1 MKIFRFGCVVILFLF
16 TNAACAR
23 TGEPEVRESILAGA
37 WYKESKA
44 DLTEQV
50 SGFLD
55 KVPAYAKEANRVTAL
70 IVPHAGYEWSG
81 QTAAYAYKALK
92 GAKYQRVVVLAPSH
106 HTSFQGG
113 SIADVKAYQTPM
125 GRVSLDEQACKALL
139 ESELFS
145 HNASAHTQEHSLEI
159 QLPFLQ
165 HLLGDFSLVP
175 VVVGQ
180 ITRGDCEEMADL
192 LRPLLDSKT
201 LLVISSD
208 FIHQGPRFRYQ
219 PYKENIKTNIRR
231 LDFAA
236 VNHILNQDVH
246 GLWDFLHT
254 TQATICGR
262 NPIKIGLMALPL
274 QTKVEFVHY
283 ATSGDATNDY
293 SETVSYCAMVF
304 REEPEYLNRE
314 EFDCLLHIARQT
326 LVDSFEADKSKE
338 YILPDEKVTQRLKDK
353 KGVFVTLKKQGRL
366 RGCIG
371 HMQSPE
377 PLYRNVSQTVLS
389 SAFQDHRFNQLT
401 KEELKDVT
409 IEISVMSPQQEI
421 ESWKQIVLG
430 RDGIIINKKGKSAV
444 YLPQVA
450 LEQGWDV
457 EATLNHLSE
466 KAGLKT
472 DDWKEDCKFITFTA
486 QVFGEGYKTLTKEE
500 Q

>member
-1 MKIFRFGCVVILFLF
+1 MKVFRFGWIAIFFLF

-23 TGEPEVRESILAGA
+23 ASEPDVRESILAGA
-37 WYKESKA
+37 WYKNTKA
-44 DLTEQV
+44 ELTEQV

-55 KVPAYAKEANRVTAL
+55 KVPDSPKDANRVTAL
-70 IVPHAGYEWSG
+70 IVPHAGYTWSG
-81 QTAAYAYKALK
+81 PTAAYAFKALK
-92 GAKYQRVVVLAPSH
+92 GASYNRVVVLAPSH
-106 HTSFQGG
+106 HIAFQGG
-113 SIADVKAYQTPM
+113 SIANVKAYQTPI
-125 GRVSLDEQACKALL
+125 GNIPLDTEACQSLLQ
-139 ESELFS
+139 SELFS
-145 HNASAHTQEHSLEI
+145 HNAEAHAREHSLEI

-165 HLLGDFSLVP
+165 YLLGDFKLVP

-180 ITRGDCEEMADL
+180 ITQGDCEKMAKL
-192 LRPLLDSKT
+192 LRPMLDSKT

-231 LDFAA
+231 LDFTA

-246 GLWDFLHT
+246 GLWSFFDAT
-254 TQATICGR
+254 KATICGR

-304 REEPEYLNRE
+304 REEPKYLNRE

-326 LVDSFEADKSKE
+326 LVDSFEAGKALE
-338 YILPDEKVTQRLKDK
+338 YILPDDKVTQRLKDK

-389 SAFQDHRFNQLT
+389 SAFGDHRFNQLT
-401 KEELKDVT
+401 QEELKDVT
-409 IEISVMSPQQEI
+409 IEISVMSPQREI

-430 RDGIIINKKGKSAV
+430 RDGIIIEKNGKSSV

-450 LEQGWDV
+450 LEQGWDI
-457 EATLNHLSE
+457 ETTLNHLSE

-472 DDWKEDCKFITFTA
+472 DDWKEGCKFTTFTA